1 MVYNVL
7 CDCKFLLNHA
17 ETESYL
23 SRKPLSH
30 LLYLPPS
37 SMQSPSLSEKQFLI
51 LKYIL
56 DNNKIK
62 FHYFIYY

>member
-30 LLYLPPS
+30 LLYPPPS
-37 SMQSPSLSEKQFLI
+37 SMQSQCLSEKQFFY

-56 DNNKIK
+56 DNNKIH
-62 FHYFIYY
+62 FYFIINY